1 MGNEFSKQTDSK
13 KPTLLTELNFIATNY
28 ILTQNF
34 TDMENLADAKYC
46 DKLVILTSKII
57 ASKLTNLEI
66 TYLAQKMR
74 YGKEVNVPE
83 KDSVILLDKSN
94 LDDLDVN
101 RRVKKRR
108 MCIGIAKFYVQI
120 AHLFAAIVK
129 TINPVYTYKIN
140 RDGVEIQE
148 TVSLRH
154 KDEIPKGAVTSIKAN
169 NICDNRMNALL
180 SNSKYSQLD
189 KDDKDTVTINPK
201 FCSINKGQ
209 RLTSLP
215 GIPEL
220 EALYYDIY
228 DYDRGDIDGP
238 LKKIDPLPDNIEQSI
253 GASSSAAD
261 ANAADANAADAN
273 AADANAADAN
283 AADAN
288 AADANAADANAAPAA
303 LLAPAKNYLDKAE
316 KWYEGATDN
325 VSDKYNKLTD
335 NISDKYNK
343 LTGNVSDEYNKL
355 NIRNAA
361 AGGGKT
367 KRQGFVK
374 MSKRAKEVYA
384 QDLKDFWE
392 TLTNGKAIPMENGV
406 STIQRFSDIR
416 IDDFKDTEDCGSNGK
431 YKKSY
436 TIKKSNALFKDYANN
451 IKTMTDIT
459 NEARNKL
466 LAILAKLFARPKTDK
481 KDKADKTANQEV
493 VIHPDLTEK
502 TLKILVDEVRA
513 IIVKLYITCDKYFK
527 DGIKILDSIISKKQ
541 FEQTISLTK
550 NLEDTFDYHVSR
562 DNFSSSSD
570 NNTFSDDD
578 RKRDSEDEAAAPEVV
593 APEAAAPEVVAP
605 EVVAPEVAAAPAAE
619 AAAPAAEAQ
628 VAAAAEVVAPVAQV
642 AAEAAQAAAQTA
654 EQTAQG
660 AEEQTAPQ
668 TAPQT
673 AQVAQAAA
681 AAAAATRPK

>member
-34 TDMENLADAKYC
+34 TDMENLADVKYC

-66 TYLAQKMR
+66 KYLAQKMR

-101 RRVKKRR
+101 SRVKKRR

-154 KDEIPKGAVTSIKAN
+154 KDDIPKGAVTSIKAN

-180 SNSKYSQLD
+180 SNSKYSHLD
-189 KDDKDTVTINPK
+189 KDDKDMVTINPK
-201 FCSINKGQ
+201 ICSINKGQ

-238 LKKIDPLPDNIEQSI
+238 LKKIDPLPDNIEQAI
-253 GASSSAAD
+253 GVSSSAAD
-261 ANAADANAADAN
+261 ANAVDANAVDANADANANANANANATADAN
-273 AADANAADAN
+273 ANANSN
-283 AADAN
+283 
-288 AADANAADANAAPAA
+288 ANAAPAA

-335 NISDKYNK
+335 NVSKKYTK
-343 LTGNVSDEYNKL
+343 LTGNISDEYNKL
-355 NIRNAA
+355 KDQYSGNSAAAA

-384 QDLKDFWE
+384 QDLNVFWE

-416 IDDFKDTEDCGSNGK
+416 IDDFKDTDDCGSNGK

-466 LAILAKLFARPKTDK
+466 LAILSKLFARTKTDK
-481 KDKADKTANQEV
+481 TAKTNKTNKTANQEV

-502 TLKILVDEVRA
+502 TLKILVDEVRE

-527 DGIKILDSIISKKQ
+527 EGIKILDSIISKKQ

-550 NLEDTFDYHVSR
+550 NLEDTFDYYVSS
-562 DNFSSSSD
+562 DKFSSLSD
-570 NNTFSDDD
+570 KN
-578 RKRDSEDEAAAPEVV
+578 KRLEQEAEQTAKV
-593 APEAAAPEVVAP
+593 
-605 EVVAPEVAAAPAAE
+605 
-619 AAAPAAEAQ
+619 
-628 VAAAAEVVAPVAQV
+628 
-642 AAEAAQAAAQTA
+642 AAQAAAQTSEEEA
-654 EQTAQG
+654 AAAQGAAAQG
-660 AEEQTAPQ
+660 AEVA
-668 TAPQT
+668 
-673 AQVAQAAA
+673 AQAAA
-681 AAAAATRPK
+681 AQGAAAQGAAAQGAEVAAQGAEVAAQAAAAQGAAAQGAEVAAQAAAAQGAEVAAHKEQLQ

>member
-101 RRVKKRR
+101 KRVKKRR

-189 KDDKDTVTINPK
+189 KDDKDMVTINPK
-201 FCSINKGQ
+201 ICSINKGQ

-220 EALYYDIY
+220 EALYYDVY

-238 LKKIDPLPDNIEQSI
+238 VKKIDPLPDTIEQDI

-261 ANAADANAADAN
+261 ANAVDTNANADANAADAN
-273 AADANAADAN
+273 ANADANTNANADAN
-283 AADAN
+283 
-288 AADANAADANAAPAA
+288 ANAAPAA
-303 LLAPAKNYLDKAE
+303 LLAPAKKYLDKAE

-325 VSDKYNKLTD
+325 VSDKYNKLTG
-335 NISDKYNK
+335 NISDEYNK

-466 LAILAKLFARPKTDK
+466 LAILAKLFARTKTDK
-481 KDKADKTANQEV
+481 TNKTNKTANQEV

-562 DNFSSSSD
+562 DKFSSSSD
-570 NNTFSDDD
+570 KKGRLEQEAEQTA
-578 RKRDSEDEAAAPEVV
+578 KVAAQTVAAPAAAPAAAVV
-593 APEAAAPEVVAP
+593 AAAVPVAAEVVAP
-605 EVVAPEVAAAPAAE
+605 EVVAPAQTSEVTAQAAA
-619 AAAPAAEAQ
+619 Q
-628 VAAAAEVVAPVAQV
+628 TSEV
-642 AAEAAQAAAQTA
+642 AAQAAEQTA

-660 AEEQTAPQ
+660 AEEQTAP

-673 AQVAQAAA
+673 AQTVVEQ
-681 AAAAATRPK
+681 